1 MAYQNNYD
9 DLLRRIHGSGQSWS
23 DYDLNLARENPDAG
37 MSIFTA
43 KDSFSKAQTDEDRLA
58 ANRSAEQIR
67 QRYGGYSAG
76 KDGSGFTLTDKY
88 APPAQEYTS
97 PYGGAIDDLLDEIM
111 GREPFSYS
119 PGADPSY
126 QAYSE
131 KYRSLGNQARENA
144 MGSAAAMTGGQLSSY
159 ALTAGQQAQN
169 TYNAQL
175 SDAIPQLQ
183 QLAYEMY
190 LGDLNQKRTDL
201 STLQGLDDTQ
211 YGRYRDQRGDALDTW
226 QLNHGVDRETVAD
239 QRYEDEANYTKNR
252 EAALTLAAAGNFGA
266 LAELWGLDEGQTQ
279 ALVDDYARQKN
290 LTDAEAARALADW
303 YAQYGD
309 FGKLREQG
317 VNTSYLEKQQAASL
331 QPKSGGSGGK
341 GGGESYK
348 PRLTAAQ
355 ARAAVDGGSRS
366 PSVLAD
372 YEYWFGEPYQEKYGT
387 ENAATD
393 KDFGDFKYNLMGF
406 RTNNGRA
413 AQIEKAIKA
422 GKISEEQAVAL
433 YEYFGIPLE

>member
-37 MSIFTA
+37 MSIFSA

-131 KYRSLGNQARENA
+131 KYRNLGRQAREDT

-183 QLAYEMY
+183 QLAYDMFLVE
-190 LGDLNQKRTDL
+190 LERRRTEL
-201 STLQGLDDTQ
+201 SSVVG
-211 YGRYRDQRGDALDTW
+211 
-226 QLNHGVDRETVAD
+226 VAD
-239 QRYEDEANYTKNR
+239 
-252 EAALTLAAAGNFGA
+252 
-266 LAELWGLDEGQTQ
+266 
-279 ALVDDYARQKN
+279 AR
-290 LTDAEAARALADW
+290 
-303 YAQYGD
+303 
-309 FGKLREQG
+309 
-317 VNTSYLEKQQAASL
+317 
-331 QPKSGGSGGK
+331 
-341 GGGESYK
+341 
-348 PRLTAAQ
+348 
-355 ARAAVDGGSRS
+355 
-366 PSVLAD
+366 
-372 YEYWFGEPYQEKYGT
+372 
-387 ENAATD
+387 
-393 KDFGDFKYNLMGF
+393 
-406 RTNNGRA
+406 
-413 AQIEKAIKA
+413 
-422 GKISEEQAVAL
+422 
-433 YEYFGIPLE
+433 